1 MGKVCFYTKLPFS
14 FITKE
19 LRPWEYCLY
28 ISDYILTQELL
39 LNIQQNDILILWTAI
54 LDWTVAFSSLGQG
67 IARPLTTKP
76 MDTVALKAL
85 EPLSL

>member
-1 MGKVCFYTKLPFS
+1 MGKACFHTKLPFFS
-14 FITKE
+14 
-19 LRPWEYCLY
+19 LRKKLRRWEYCRY
-28 ISDYILTQELL
+28 ISKYVLTQELL
-39 LNIQQNDILILWTAI
+39 LNIQQNDMLILWTAI
-54 LDWTVAFSSLGQG
+54 LDWTVASSSLGQG

>member
-1 MGKVCFYTKLPFS
+1 MLNCLFLIIG
-14 FITKE
+14 E
-19 LRPWEYCLY
+19 LKPWEYCRC
-28 ISDYILTQELL
+28 ISKYILTQELL
-39 LNIQQNDILILWTAI
+39 LNIHQNDILTFGTAI

-85 EPLSL
+85 EPSSL